1 MMFRSAC
8 LLLLSAVL
16 CSCGSN
22 SPKEQRIDPGVINNT
37 LTGGEAGD
45 EQYPEITFN
54 EEVFNFGEVE
64 EGTQVSH
71 SFVFEN
77 TGNEPLLIFGVD
89 PECGCTVTDDW
100 PKQPIQPGD
109 EAEVTI
115 TFNSTGKVGTVNKRL
130 TIRANTSPANN
141 VVAIRGVVKSK
152 E

>member
-8 LLLLSAVL
+8 LVLLSLVL
-16 CSCGSN
+16 LSCGNGSTD
-22 SPKEQRIDPGVINNT
+22 EEIIDPGVINNT

-45 EQYPEITFN
+45 DQYPEITFN
-54 EEVFNFGEVE
+54 EQVFNFGEVE

-100 PKQPIQPGD
+100 PKQPIKPGN